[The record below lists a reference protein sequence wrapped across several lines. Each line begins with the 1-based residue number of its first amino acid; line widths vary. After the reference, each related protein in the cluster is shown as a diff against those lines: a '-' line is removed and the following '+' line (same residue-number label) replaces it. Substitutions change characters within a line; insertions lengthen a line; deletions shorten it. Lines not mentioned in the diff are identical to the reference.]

1 MRRWPPVP
9 LFTEADLARAFAYL
23 LPAADAQRVAREWFA
38 SNGETTEPGAYF
50 MYEHWE
56 PSGDEPQNVAIGPPY
71 DTSIEAIARRE
82 AAFWNDLSQSQRV
95 ERLCPR
101 FSVIHFDFV
110 AQLSDDH
117 FERMRSA
124 LQNSPEGAER
134 RRRIVQRVVELIRV
148 P

>member
-1 MRRWPPVP
+1 VP
-9 LFTEADLARAFAYL
+9 LFTEADLARAFTFL
-23 LPAADAQRVAREWFA
+23 LPAADAQRVAREWF
-38 SNGETTEPGAYF
+38 SSHVESTEPGAYF

-56 PSGDEPQNVAIGPPY
+56 LSGDEPQNVAIGPPR

-82 AAFWNDLSQSQRV
+82 ADFWNDLSQSERV
-95 ERLCPR
+95 EWICPR
-101 FSVIHFDFV
+101 FSGIHFDFV
-110 AQLSDDH
+110 AQLSDEH

-124 LQNSPEGAER
+124 LHDSPEAAER